1 MITVHISVHI
11 LNHKISLS
19 LKRYEQIK
27 FIFKKISDKFFI
39 MKFIIFLTTLISLT
53 ACGSGSNVTI
63 NSSVIDQNVDVSK
76 FEESKFGSSK
86 FN

>member
-1 MITVHISVHI
+1 M
-11 LNHKISLS
+11 NRLS
-19 LKRYEQIK
+19 L
-27 FIFKKISDKFFI
+27 FFKNFLISFLF